1 MALFTEA
8 DMKEYMPDLHN
19 YGIQDFSDMIA
30 KTDEDIYRLLRV
42 DWYPKLG
49 SLSMQNSYGG
59 DLSTFDTTKL
69 KDSQLKRSAVY
80 YCLYKYV
87 LPKLTKFDPD
97 GDSFQTQIGFYRQA
111 FDEEFGI
118 AIRELYY
125 DWDDDGVY
133 ESHEQEI
140 QPAQRLVR

>member
-8 DMKEYMPDLHN
+8 DMKEYFPDLHE

-42 DWYPKLG
+42 DWWPKLPGRYG
-49 SLSMQNSYGG
+49 SF
-59 DLSTFDTTKL
+59 TEFDTTKL
-69 KDSQLKRSAVY
+69 KDSQLKRSAVF

-87 LPKLTKFDPD
+87 LPKLTKFDPE
-97 GDSFQTQIGFYRQA
+97 GDSFQTQIGYYREQ
-111 FDEEFGI
+111 FDEEFDI
-118 AIRELYY
+118 AKKELYY

-140 QPAQRLVR
+140 QPAKRLVR